1 MTRTDRIT
9 APADYET
16 RLSIWQAAVDAAAKQ
31 IKFAGILQSQG
42 TGFLRDGNSQGAQI
56 IEKGIAIEREAHQE
70 LMELYERKPR
80 Q

>member
-1 MTRTDRIT
+1 MTRTDRTT

-16 RLSIWQAAVDAAAKQ
+16 RLEIWQAAVDAAAKQ

-42 TGFLRDGNSQGAQI
+42 TGFLRDGNTQGVQL
-56 IEKGIAIEREAHQE
+56 IEKGVTIERAAHQE

-80 Q
+80 K